1 MVWVHKPQHGRF
13 CTYLC
18 FQSSSKGLTTLKQ
31 GPQLLARLV
40 RGNISG
46 VSTLTGAL
54 CRTKLLKGFLSYWES
69 DHHAS
74 SDFPSAKCE
83 HFIDFSCQREEGFW
97 GYEKHLLEHKIKVH
111 HCITALA
118 WHLKRRWEERIKKSM
133 MMSLFFPFSFAQ
145 YYLFTFLSI
154 KQLFGSVTYCV

>member
-1 MVWVHKPQHGRF
+1 MVWVHKLQHGWF
-13 CTYLC
+13 CTDLC

-69 DHHAS
+69 DHHAA

-97 GYEKHLLEHKIKVH
+97 GYEKHLLKRKIKVH
-111 HCITALA
+111 HCIMPWRDT
-118 WHLKRRWEERIKKSM
+118 WREDEKKEVRKVWWC
-133 MMSLFFPFSFAQ
+133 LFFAPFLLLNIICLHF
-145 YYLFTFLSI
+145 
-154 KQLFGSVTYCV
+154 